1 MKKIEKNIPVQRNGY
16 RTNPCNNLADEMEI
30 GDSILCENQKELTDL
45 RHAIDRLDG
54 CKPFQR
60 KQEDNIW
67 RVWKIKHEKN

>member
-1 MKKIEKNIPVQRNGY
+1 
-16 RTNPCNNLADEMEI
+16 MEI